1 MNGSRLV
8 FGSADLRDDG
18 ITGPLLDQFYEA
30 GGRSLDVANVYA
42 DGESA
47 RAVGAW
53 LTSRG
58 VRDDVVLY
66 AKGCHPPY
74 CSPALVAAEVDKA
87 LSDLGVN
94 QLDIFMLH
102 RDDADVAV
110 EDFAEALVQ
119 QVENGKLAGFGV
131 SNWTMPRF
139 RALAGCLDGA
149 RDQLVAFSNHFS
161 LGEMVTPTWPGCLA
175 MTRHDLDE
183 LAGYGVQALAWAGL
197 AAGYFAGREVPKLGQ
212 HHKRR
217 PQSASK
223 RAGERVQCVTCRDCA
238 LVRPA
243 PAAARAR
250 RRGNALPSS
259 PGRGALGSANPLDAA
274 TAQLVGNRLSELGVG
289 RRATAAASSNALRP
303 RASSSVVGQAKPRRK
318 KRRSWS
324 NQWPPP
330 TYVPCSSNS
339 TR

>member
-175 MTRHDLDE
+175 MTKHDLDE
-183 LAGYGVQALAWAGL
+183 LEGYGVQALAWAAWPQGTSRVVMSQ
-197 AAGYFAGREVPKLGQ
+197 AGTAPQTTPAEREQ
-212 HHKRR
+212 
-217 PQSASK
+217 ASW
-223 RAGERVQCVTCRDCA
+223 RESSVCHCRDCS

-250 RRGNALPSS
+250 RRGNAIPSA
-259 PGRGALGSANPLDAA
+259 PGRGALGSAYQLDAA
-274 TAQLVGNRLSELGVG
+274 QL
-289 RRATAAASSNALRP
+289 
-303 RASSSVVGQAKPRRK
+303 
-318 KRRSWS
+318 SWLE
-324 NQWPPP
+324 
-330 TYVPCSSNS
+330 TG
-339 TR
+339 

>member
-197 AAGYFAGREVPKLGQ
+197 AAGYFAGREVPSWDSTTNDA
-212 HHKRR
+212 RR
-217 PQSASK
+217 ARASELA
-223 RAGERVQCVTCRDCA
+223 REFSVS
-238 LVRPA
+238 
-243 PAAARAR
+243 PAAIALSYVLHQPPHVLAAVGTRSPAHLAEALSARQIR
-250 RRGNALPSS
+250 LTPQ
-259 PGRGALGSANPLDAA
+259 
-274 TAQLVGNRLSELGVG
+274 QL
-289 RRATAAASSNALRP
+289 
-303 RASSSVVGQAKPRRK
+303 
-318 KRRSWS
+318 SWLE
-324 NQWPPP
+324 
-330 TYVPCSSNS
+330 TG
-339 TR
+339 